1 MSTKIAI
8 NGFGRIGRLTFRNLI
23 ESDKVEIVAINDLT
37 AVDML
42 AHLLKYDSAHGRFN
56 GTLEHTENSLIVNGK
71 EITVYAQRDPETL
84 PWAELNIDVVI
95 ESTGFFRDAEGMG
108 KHIKAGAKKVALSA
122 PASGDIKTIV
132 LGVNDGELTADDT
145 MVSNASCTTN
155 CLSPMAKVLDEKF
168 GIENGFMCTIHA
180 YTSDQR
186 IQDAPHSDKRRAR
199 AAAVNMIP
207 TSTGAAKAVALVL
220 PQLKGK
226 LDGYAMRV
234 PTITGSAT
242 DLTVTLSKEVTAEE
256 VNAAMRGVNDGELTA
271 DDTMVSNA
279 SCTTNCLS
287 PMAKVLDEKFGI
299 ENGFMCTIHAYTSD
313 QRIQDAPHSDKRR
326 ARAAAV
332 NMIPTSTGAA
342 KAVALVLPQ
351 LKGKLDGYAMRVP
364 TITGSATDLT
374 VTLSKEVTAEEV
386 NAAMRE
392 AAKGPLK
399 GILMYTEDPIVSSDI
414 VGDKHSCI
422 FDAGITSVKGNLV
435 KVLGWYDNEA
445 GYSARLANLVERL
458 A

>member
-56 GTLEHTENSLIVNGK
+56 GTVAHTENSLIVNGK

-84 PWAELNIDVVI
+84 PWGEIGVELVI

-132 LGVNDGELTADDT
+132 LGVNDDQLTDSDT

-168 GIENGFMCTIHA
+168 GIESGFMCTIHA

-242 DLTVTLSKEVTAEE
+242 DLTVQLSKEVTAEE
-256 VNAAMRGVNDGELTA
+256 INAAM
-271 DDTMVSNA
+271 
-279 SCTTNCLS
+279 
-287 PMAKVLDEKFGI
+287 K
-299 ENGFMCTIHAYTSD
+299 
-313 QRIQDAPHSDKRR
+313 
-326 ARAAAV
+326 
-332 NMIPTSTGAA
+332 
-342 KAVALVLPQ
+342 
-351 LKGKLDGYAMRVP
+351 
-364 TITGSATDLT
+364 
-374 VTLSKEVTAEEV
+374 
-386 NAAMRE
+386 E
-392 AAKGPLK
+392 AAEGPLK

-422 FDAGITSVKGNLV
+422 FDAGVTSAKGNLV

>member
-23 ESDKVEIVAINDLT
+23 ESDKVEVVAINDLT

-56 GTLEHTENSLIVNGK
+56 GTVEHTENSLIVNGK

-84 PWAELNIDVVI
+84 PWAELGIDVVI

-168 GIENGFMCTIHA
+168 GIESGFMCTIHA

-242 DLTVTLSKEVTAEE
+242 DLTVQLKREVTAEE
-256 VNAAMRGVNDGELTA
+256 VNAAM
-271 DDTMVSNA
+271 
-279 SCTTNCLS
+279 
-287 PMAKVLDEKFGI
+287 K
-299 ENGFMCTIHAYTSD
+299 
-313 QRIQDAPHSDKRR
+313 
-326 ARAAAV
+326 
-332 NMIPTSTGAA
+332 
-342 KAVALVLPQ
+342 
-351 LKGKLDGYAMRVP
+351 
-364 TITGSATDLT
+364 
-374 VTLSKEVTAEEV
+374 
-386 NAAMRE
+386 E
-392 AAKGPLK
+392 AAEGPLK

-422 FDAGITSVKGNLV
+422 FDADVTSAKGNLV

>member
-1 MSTKIAI
+1 MSKIAI

-23 ESDKVEIVAINDLT
+23 ENDNVEIVAINDLT
-37 AVDML
+37 ATDML

-56 GTLEHTENSLIVNGK
+56 GTVEHTENSLIVNGK

-84 PWAELNIDVVI
+84 PWAELGIDVVI

-132 LGVNDGELTADDT
+132 L
-145 MVSNASCTTN
+145 
-155 CLSPMAKVLDEKF
+155 
-168 GIENGFMCTIHA
+168 
-180 YTSDQR
+180 
-186 IQDAPHSDKRRAR
+186 
-199 AAAVNMIP
+199 
-207 TSTGAAKAVALVL
+207 
-220 PQLKGK
+220 
-226 LDGYAMRV
+226 
-234 PTITGSAT
+234 
-242 DLTVTLSKEVTAEE
+242 
-256 VNAAMRGVNDGELTA
+256 GVNDGELTA